1 MDLSEG
7 HKNQLARY
15 VHFFKG
21 KRERLLTDRNT
32 DKNEF
37 ISDRVDSDQV
47 YNGKDVEELIEQYHA
62 QLMGSIRQEMVQII
76 DFTAVYASQ
85 LMATA
90 QQYGMSLE
98 GVDISLVEDQS
109 RVAALHAIDGNISGS
124 LAPLAAQRPQ
134 LAAIQ
139 PIGGP
144 DLATQQKLQDLQEE
158 NRQMLARYQKMQSE
172 SATFLQERSTLAAEL
187 EKVKSN
193 FDVFRQQVN
202 ASGLDSSSSA
212 NVNAIEASLFE
223 TKTLLDAK
231 QSEVARMNQE
241 MQGRLGDSSQF
252 KELKAIVKKKSDEVK
267 MLRRAM
273 QEAGMAIPAVQ
284 GGIELTADDD

>member
-32 DKNEF
+32 DKSEF

-47 YNGKDVEELIEQYHA
+47 YNGRDVEELIEQYHA

-98 GVDISLVEDQS
+98 GVDISVVEDRS
-109 RVAALHAIDGNISGS
+109 RVAALHTLEGNIS
-124 LAPLAAQRPQ
+124 APLAAQRPQ
-134 LAAIQ
+134 LAALQ

-172 SATFLQERSTLAAEL
+172 SATLLQERSTLASEL
-187 EKVKSN
+187 EKVKTN

-212 NVNAIEASLFE
+212 NVNAIEASLAD

-231 QSEVARMNQE
+231 QSEVARMSQE
-241 MQGRLGDSSQF
+241 LQGRLGDSSQF

-273 QEAGMAIPAVQ
+273 QEAGMAIPYVQ